1 MYTRCHRT
9 KEDYINYNFIIDMMR
24 AGGKLS
30 KEIWL
35 KNNKEKL
42 EEEWSKIL
50 KEREHAK
57 N

>member
-1 MYTRCHRT
+1 
-9 KEDYINYNFIIDMMR
+9 MMR